1 MSRIGA
7 LVLTILAAGF
17 MATGGCGDNNSAPVN
32 IVGTWTGSMTHRVI
46 DSNNGTDVTGTYDIA
61 FFITSEQGSAVSG
74 KMELVDASHV
84 GLLSG
89 TMDGNHFSGERIGS
103 HTVQIEFTVNGNTL
117 TGTFRFTGDGLD
129 EWGNFTCTRQ

>member
-1 MSRIGA
+1 
-7 LVLTILAAGF
+7 
-17 MATGGCGDNNSAPVN
+17 
-32 IVGTWTGSMTHRVI
+32 
-46 DSNNGTDVTGTYDIA
+46 VTGTYDIA